1 MPSRRHSR
9 AAARV
14 GALGAKCGV
23 DAPHAATVAD
33 DALSKRQSAKRSRF
47 DVVRD
52 VHNAV
57 RGRNGGALGGSAR
70 QSVPRIYALC
80 CRSRHS
86 NCRQW
91 RFGCRAVAD
100 GRRNHRHGD
109 AVLVARTSVAALSDA
124 LVSHTIA
131 KLPHLSLGEC
141 AIALSCEVAVHVQV
155 RRAFAPPL
163 AVAAARVCR
172 CHHSAQLDRFD
183 VIDCIDVGGTLVSA
197 STANDALPSD
207 AARIVGPMIARALV
221 PVDMARI
228 GGCDASAPLVV
239 VPHIPARET
248 DDLMAAMAASASNG
262 ERFAALVDRLTEEGQ
277 WLVVRAGDDRLFALV
292 PRSGGA
298 AAFTMHEYLP
308 PPSLVTGVAV
318 GKQPATD
325 SEENTRAVGRRGRCA
340 AFGATNRNRRRFI
353 RPLAPGACAGSNHA
367 SACVGCRN

>member
-1 MPSRRHSR
+1 
-9 AAARV
+9 
-14 GALGAKCGV
+14 
-23 DAPHAATVAD
+23 
-33 DALSKRQSAKRSRF
+33 
-47 DVVRD
+47 
-52 VHNAV
+52 
-57 RGRNGGALGGSAR
+57 
-70 QSVPRIYALC
+70 
-80 CRSRHS
+80 
-86 NCRQW
+86 
-91 RFGCRAVAD
+91 
-100 GRRNHRHGD
+100 
-109 AVLVARTSVAALSDA
+109 VLVARTSVAALSDA

-325 SEENTRAVGRRGRCA
+325 SEENTRAVGA
-340 AFGATNRNRRRFI
+340 AVDALR
-353 RPLAPGACAGSNHA
+353 LAPPIEIADDSFGRWRQEHA
-367 SACVGCRN
+367 LGPIMQALASVVAIDAPQASGERVASVSSSAVVARAVVTKKRRLQRAKLNV